1 MKKKNGFTLVELLA
15 VIVILAIILVIAV
28 PKITDTIKN
37 SKIASFESS
46 AKTIAAQAEKKKM
59 EKEILEDTG
68 SINCSD
74 VVKLN
79 DTDYGNCSITFDGNT
94 AKVTLVGK
102 GKFEGLQVINGTKE
116 NATASEVKMPEY
128 GKGTT
133 YIKALYDNDVL
144 RAANGLKK
152 DNTSDANIR
161 YEGSNPNNYVSFN
174 DELWRIIGVF
184 GDNIKLVRS
193 EELGKLSWDSSD
205 SSVNNGWGVNE
216 WSQADLKEYL
226 NTNYYGGTS
235 VTCYVGSN
243 NSTTTCPTGSLNSTS
258 KSMINNYTWN
268 TGAIN
273 LEDTTILNQ
282 ETIALNTVPFYNAE
296 RGSVNG
302 KICTSGNQCNDIV
315 TRTTTWQ
322 GYVALPYVTDWA
334 YASSETACAT
344 NMYDG
349 FDVAN
354 HNYDNMTCKKN
365 NWMHHGST
373 MNEAMWMLSPRAHY
387 GSADGVWGVDGDGGV
402 NIYVASSALSVFPTV
417 YLNTEVKITSGSG
430 TSSDPYILQ

>member
-1 MKKKNGFTLVELLA
+1 MKNKGRGFTLVELLA

-37 SKIASFESS
+37 SKKASFESS

-59 EKEILEDTG
+59 ENEILEDAG

-94 AKVTLVGK
+94 AKVSLVGK
-102 GKFEGLQVINGTKE
+102 GKFEGLAIINGTKDS
-116 NATASEVKMPEY
+116 AKAGDTKLPEY

-133 YIKALYDNDVL
+133 FIKALYDNEIL
-144 RAANGLKK
+144 RVTNGLKK

-161 YEGSNPNNYVSFN
+161 YEGANPNNYVSFN

-184 GDNIKLVRS
+184 GDNIKLVRT

-205 SSVNNGWGVNE
+205 SSVNNGHGVNE

-226 NTNYYGGTS
+226 NTMYYGGTS
-235 VTCYVGSN
+235 VTCYGGSKN
-243 NSTTTCPTGSLNSTS
+243 ATTTCPTGSLNSTA
-258 KSMINNYTWN
+258 KSMINNYTWK

-273 LEDTTILNQ
+273 FKDTTIKNQ
-282 ETIALNTVPFYNAE
+282 ETEALNTVAFYNAE

-302 KICTSGNQCNDIV
+302 KICTSGRWCNDTV
-315 TRTTTWQ
+315 ERTTTWQ

-334 YASSETACAT
+334 YASSETVCET
-344 NMYDG
+344 NMHDGYD
-349 FDVAN
+349 ATYYY
-354 HNYDNMTCKKN
+354 YDNMTCKKN
-365 NWMHHGST
+365 NWMPLGYR
-373 MNEAMWMLSPRAHY
+373 WMLSPRAASDNA
-387 GSADGVWGVDGDGGV
+387 GTPCSV
-402 NIYVASSALSVFPTV
+402 NFRTFVESLEPASQANSIFPSV
-417 YLNTEVKITSGSG
+417 YLNSNVEITSGSG
-430 TSSDPYILQ
+430 TSSDPYILK